1 MKAIPAIDLREGACV
16 QLVGGRYDDERIRLP
31 DAIAVA
37 ARWRAAGFTELHVVD
52 LDAAIGR
59 GHNRPQIG
67 ELVRLGEVQVGG
79 GVRDEAAIA
88 HLLDLGAARVVLG
101 TRAVEEPSWLVQMA
115 TRFPQRI
122 VLAADVRER
131 WVVTRGW
138 AQRTE
143 MAIEALLERVGEL
156 PLAAVLITAVHRE
169 GLQQGTDL
177 ELFRG
182 LATRSRV
189 PIVAAGGITTI
200 EDLRAL
206 EHAGCQAA
214 VLGMSLY
221 TGRLDATTVS
231 KEFAS

>member
-52 LDAAIGR
+52 LDAATGR

-143 MAIEALLERVGEL
+143 LAIEALLERVGDL
-156 PLAAVLITAVHRE
+156 PLAAVLITAVHKE

-182 LATRSRV
+182 LTTRSRV
-189 PIVAAGGITTI
+189 PIAAAGGITTI

-206 EHAGCQAA
+206 EQAGCQAA

-221 TGRLDATTVS
+221 TGRLDAATVS